1 MRSIPA
7 TIKECRHIKKIII
20 LKDCIVLLSYNMLAD
35 GYVYSVWNRDG
46 FERLYGGSFRTYK
59 KLFEYI
65 KTMRKEHE
73 Q

>member
-1 MRSIPA
+1 MRSIP
-7 TIKECRHIKKIII
+7 TTTKECRHIKKIII

-46 FERLYGGSFRTYK
+46 FECLYGGSFRTYK

-65 KTMRKEHE
+65 KTVRKEHE